1 MDFKLNFHPDEEYY
15 KEAYDQLISIAK
27 LKKFE
32 PIFAVVFVLIGVC
45 LYYFNMNKAF
55 GFSSMIFSAIG
66 IYEFFKFYY
75 DRNKWLKDRNESK
88 INGNKIELEFTDT
101 HIKHSGPFSS
111 GEINWSGLMS
121 IIKTK
126 KGIVI
131 KPQNG
136 LSIYLPDRLFV
147 EQKQI
152 DFILSKKK

>member
-1 MDFKLNFHPDEEYY
+1 MNFKLNFQPDYVYY
-15 KEAYDQLISIAK
+15 KEAYSELISILK
-27 LKKFE
+27 FKKFE
-32 PIFAVVFVLIGVC
+32 PLFAILLTLVGLI
-45 LYYFNMNKAF
+45 LYYFDENQSIGVF
-55 GFSSMIFSAIG
+55 PVILSLLG
-66 IYEFFKFYY
+66 IYEFVKFYY

-88 INGNKIELEFTDT
+88 INGNKIKIEFTDT

-136 LSIYLPDRLFV
+136 LSI
-147 EQKQI
+147 
-152 DFILSKKK
+152 